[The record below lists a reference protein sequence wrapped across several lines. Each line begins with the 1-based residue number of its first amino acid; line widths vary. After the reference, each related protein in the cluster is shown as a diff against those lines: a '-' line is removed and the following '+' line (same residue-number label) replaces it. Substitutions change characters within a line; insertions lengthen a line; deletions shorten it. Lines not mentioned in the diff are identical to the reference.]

1 MRSMMVPLVL
11 LGGLTLA
18 GSALAADAAPQDVA
32 VQASASK
39 VAIDPVTGKR
49 RPITAGESRA
59 LDVQAAR
66 DLRTLQR
73 TAKPG
78 KGGVH
83 MPATQAQSLAS
94 AKTVNGITAIR
105 FSLEDLSSIN
115 ATIGADGKVVVTEGD
130 ATAAAS
136 TQELPNE

>member
-59 LDVQAAR
+59 LDVQAANAMR
-66 DLRTLQR
+66 AAQR
-73 TAKPG
+73 SRKS
-78 KGGVH
+78 KGGIRA
-83 MPATQAQSLAS
+83 PATQAESLAS
-94 AKTVNGITAIR
+94 AKTVHGYLR
-105 FSLEDLSSIN
+105 FEVSDEDLSSVN
-115 ATIGADGKVVVTEGD
+115 ASVNAAGKVVVSEGGQQLD
-130 ATAAAS
+130 TAA
-136 TQELPNE
+136 ELPNE